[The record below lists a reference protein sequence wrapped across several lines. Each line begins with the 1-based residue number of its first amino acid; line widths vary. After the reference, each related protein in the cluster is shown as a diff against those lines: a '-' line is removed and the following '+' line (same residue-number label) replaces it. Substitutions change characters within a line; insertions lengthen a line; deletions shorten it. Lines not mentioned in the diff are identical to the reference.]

1 MSHIAIPLCRI
12 TFMLERLN
20 RNFAKQKCIKF
31 VYIDGFVFVKLVI
44 TAVFYMSRIHI
55 KHQIA
60 LKHHCIFP
68 NFIEEKKYTYLDF

>member
-44 TAVFYMSRIHI
+44 TAVFYMSNT
-55 KHQIA
+55 
-60 LKHHCIFP
+60 F
-68 NFIEEKKYTYLDF
+68 